1 MSDEKKKKKKRENI
15 EEVEETRDQEE
26 IEEEDGSEGDR
37 IIFGIEG
44 EEIVITEMTGADERD
59 LRQKNLIRTG
69 EAFNNVMARC
79 TKSIGEDND
88 ITLEKI
94 ISLDSLT
101 RKLILLEVRRTT
113 YGDNIDITKVKC
125 DECEREM
132 SGEVEMPEEFQITP
146 PDLGAT
152 EVTVKEGI
160 VNLKPLTGR
169 EEKQLALM
177 TKPDSLDA
185 IRVRIID
192 INGEKRNRSHSF
204 IKKMKASSLNQ
215 IRNKCKE
222 LDGLVDTSIE
232 VFCDKCDA
240 INKLDITD
248 LPSFF
253 YLEMS

>member
-1 MSDEKKKKKKRENI
+1 MSDEKKKKKKREDAEKI
-15 EEVEETRDQEE
+15 EEVEEV
-26 IEEEDGSEGDR
+26 EEDNSDR
-37 IIFGIEG
+37 TIFGIDG
-44 EEIVITEMTGADERD
+44 ENIVVMEMTGADERD
-59 LRQKNLIRTG
+59 LRQKNLVRTG
-69 EAFNNVMARC
+69 EAFNSVMARC
-79 TKSIGEDND
+79 TRSIGDDDE
-88 ITLEKI
+88 ISLEKI
-94 ISLDSLT
+94 IGLDSLT
-101 RKLILLEVRRTT
+101 RKLILMEIRRTT
-113 YGDNIDITKVKC
+113 YGDIVDVTKVKC

-132 SGEVEMPEEFQITP
+132 AGEVEMPEEFQITP

-152 EVTVKEGI
+152 EVMVKEGH

-185 IRVRIID
+185 IRVRIVDID
-192 INGEKRNRSHSF
+192 GDKRNRSHSF

-232 VFCDKCDA
+232 VYCDKCDA
-240 INKLDITD
+240 INKIDLTD